1 MITKKSLSI
10 VIPFFNEE
18 QELPLLF
25 RDFIKFEKNNPNLII
40 EYLFINDG
48 SKDDSLRIISN
59 LKKKTKKKINSKIKI
74 FSNTKNIGWAKT
86 LIRGYKKSTGKYILF
101 IPGDGEVKLTQ
112 FLKNIIFGEKEVI
125 IVQRNSMMC
134 RPIIRIL
141 ISYIYR
147 IVISLIFFI
156 KIIDYNGL
164 IILKKDIVK
173 KLNISS
179 NSFFISAEII
189 VKSFKLDLNIDYM
202 NSFKLFPKNSYKSTS
217 LSLNQLFKVAK
228 DIFITLAFV
237 RSIK

>member
-40 EYLFINDG
+40 EYLFINDC

-86 LIRGYKKSTGKYILF
+86 LIKGYKKSTGKYILF

>member
-25 RDFIKFEKNNPNLII
+25 RDFIKFEKKNPNLII

-48 SKDDSLRIISN
+48 SKDDSLRIINN

-86 LIRGYKKSTGKYILF
+86 LTKGYKKSTGKYILF

-125 IVQRNSMMC
+125 IVQRSSMMC

-147 IVISLIFFI
+147 ILISLIFFI

-228 DIFITLAFV
+228 DIFITLAFI

>member
-1 MITKKSLSI
+1 
-10 VIPFFNEE
+10 
-18 QELPLLF
+18 
-25 RDFIKFEKNNPNLII
+25 
-40 EYLFINDG
+40 
-48 SKDDSLRIISN
+48 
-59 LKKKTKKKINSKIKI
+59 
-74 FSNTKNIGWAKT
+74 
-86 LIRGYKKSTGKYILF
+86 
-101 IPGDGEVKLTQ
+101 
-112 FLKNIIFGEKEVI
+112 
-125 IVQRNSMMC
+125 MMC